1 MRISID
7 ETTTEVPAV
16 PTLAELMDGIAPLLD
31 PARLVT
37 RLEVDGEATD
47 PTDRAVLLQR
57 RLSGTETVVVGT
69 EAPADFAIKRRR
81 EVPEHLRRIAA
92 LLTVV
97 ADGMTRGQ
105 TADANTVLA
114 AAVRELGLVL
124 ELDRRLAVLAPG
136 PSPCEA
142 VEAVVERIGS
152 RLNAAESARRWGE
165 VAQLLADELVP
176 ALQMA

>member
-1 MRISID
+1 
-7 ETTTEVPAV
+7 V
-16 PTLAELMDGIAPLLD
+16 
-31 PARLVT
+31 
-37 RLEVDGEATD
+37 
-47 PTDRAVLLQR
+47 
-57 RLSGTETVVVGT
+57 
-69 EAPADFAIKRRR
+69 
-81 EVPEHLRRIAA
+81 IAA

-97 ADGMTRGQ
+97 ADGLGRGQ

-165 VAQLLADELVP
+165 VAQLLSDELVP
-176 ALQMA
+176 ALRMD

>member
-7 ETTTEVPAV
+7 DTTTEVPAA

-31 PARLVT
+31 PSRLVT
-37 RLEVDGEATD
+37 RLEVDGEVAD
-47 PTDRAVLLQR
+47 ASDRTALLRR
-57 RLSGTETVVVGT
+57 RLSGSETIVVGT
-69 EAPADFAIKRRR
+69 EAPVDFALKRRR
-81 EVPEHLRRIAA
+81 EVPDHLRRIAA

-97 ADGMTRGQ
+97 ADGLGRGQ

-136 PSPCEA
+136 SSPCEA

-152 RLNAAESARRWGE
+152 RLNAAESAR
-165 VAQLLADELVP
+165 
-176 ALQMA
+176 